1 MSSRLPGTEALAQR
15 NGFYALLSAPDFYN
29 LRTSLRFAPAPSLFL
44 PSPSPVRFIMSEV
57 TDLSSASKQKLVSD
71 MKVVVADAEEILRA
85 TAGVAGDKM
94 GDLRERIGE
103 RLRDAKLR
111 LADAEAALVDRTKA
125 AARATDDF
133 VHENP
138 WRAVGVAAAVGLLLG
153 VIIGRR

>member
-1 MSSRLPGTEALAQR
+1 
-15 NGFYALLSAPDFYN
+15 
-29 LRTSLRFAPAPSLFL
+29 
-44 PSPSPVRFIMSEV
+44 MSEV
-57 TDLSSASKQKLVSD
+57 TDLSASNKQKLVTD
-71 MKVVVADAEEILRA
+71 MKGVVADAEEILRA

-125 AARATDDF
+125 AARATDDY
-133 VHENP
+133 VQENP
-138 WRAVGVAAAVGLLLG
+138 WSAVGVAAGIGLLLG

>member
-1 MSSRLPGTEALAQR
+1 
-15 NGFYALLSAPDFYN
+15 
-29 LRTSLRFAPAPSLFL
+29 
-44 PSPSPVRFIMSEV
+44 MSEV
-57 TDLSSASKQKLVSD
+57 TDLYTANKQKLVSD

-94 GDLRERIGE
+94 GDLRERFGE
-103 RLRDAKLR
+103 RLRDARIR

-125 AARATDDF
+125 AARATDDY

-138 WRAVGVAAAVGLLLG
+138 WRAVGLAAAVGLLLG